1 MTTTCEGSTS
11 EVFQWLCIVYCS
23 LDTYLHLQHWN
34 IFKTVTWY
42 GWIEVKSVRIA
53 QKNWGN
59 NYISAQHISDS
70 KFHVFIS
77 PQQSAKWQKRI
88 PTLTIHIVHTRT
100 DFWNFILIWYRGA
113 SHGTICRVILETFS
127 LHLFKRLQK
136 LYCESLPYNVHEDVH
151 DKPVIIDETSKPYS
165 VCQSLLLLT

>member
-1 MTTTCEGSTS
+1 M
-11 EVFQWLCIVYCS
+11 VYRWLQLAKDPLQRFFNDCIVYCS
-23 LDTYLHLQHWN
+23 LDTYLHLQHRN

-53 QKNWGN
+53 RKNWGN

-77 PQQSAKWQKRI
+77 PQQSTKWQKRI
-88 PTLTIHIVHTRT
+88 PTLTMHIVHTRT
-100 DFWNFILIWYRGA
+100 DYGIFFNLVKRSISWNNLP
-113 SHGTICRVILETFS
+113 FS

-136 LYCESLPYNVHEDVH
+136 LYFESLPYNVHEDVH
-151 DKPVIIDETSKPYS
+151 DRPVIIDETSKPYS

>member
-1 MTTTCEGSTS
+1 MAMYN
-11 EVFQWLCIVYCS
+11 VQMVYRWLQLAKDPLQRFFNDCIVYCS
-23 LDTYLHLQHWN
+23 LDTYLHLQHRN

-77 PQQSAKWQKRI
+77 PQQSTKWQKRI
-88 PTLTIHIVHTRT
+88 PTLTVHIVHPRT
-100 DFWNFILIWYRGA
+100 DYGNFFNLVQRSITWNNLPSDIRNI
-113 SHGTICRVILETFS
+113 FS
-127 LHLFKRLQK
+127 SF
-136 LYCESLPYNVHEDVH
+136 V
-151 DKPVIIDETSKPYS
+151 
-165 VCQSLLLLT
+165 